1 MKKTLF
7 RIIVPR
13 ARTLRNLPVV
23 IMACALMLIPLEEQV
38 RAAYPVKLALV
49 IAQTGIA
56 AKEEVPAIQAAGL
69 AVEEI
74 NASGGLLGHPVTLV
88 VIDNKS
94 TPLGS
99 KKAAEETVKQGVIGV
114 IGAFRSSHSLAMV
127 PVVQKAG
134 LPMISPASTNPDV
147 TAGSDCVFRACF
159 IDSFQ
164 GRVMAEFAHRD
175 LGLKTAVVLT
185 NITEN
190 YSITLA
196 RFFREHFNTIG
207 GTVLWEGSYPGTAID
222 FRDALGRVK
231 ELRPDAVFIP
241 GYARDSGLII
251 SQARSMGIDSVFLGG
266 DAWDHGIVGYAG
278 RALEGSYYSSHWHHD
293 VPYPANEHLKKA
305 FRKKYGNAQ
314 IDNMRIPLT
323 YDAVML
329 FADAARRSVS
339 LAPREIRAALA
350 QTKNFKGATG
360 SITFDRDGNPVGKEA
375 SIMRFNDGAW
385 RYFKSFSSP

>member
-1 MKKTLF
+1 M
-7 RIIVPR
+7 PR
-13 ARTLRNLPVV
+13 ARAMRHLTVLLAACTL
-23 IMACALMLIPLEEQV
+23 IQAAAGEQAH
-38 RAAYPVKLALV
+38 AAHPVKLALI

-56 AKEEVPAIQAAGL
+56 AKEEVPAIQAARL

-88 VIDNKS
+88 VIDNMS

-99 KKAAEETVKQGVIGV
+99 KKAAEAAVKQGVIGV

-134 LPMISPASTNPDV
+134 VPMITPPSTSPGV
-147 TAGSDCVFRACF
+147 TAGSDYVFRACF

-185 NITEN
+185 NITED
-190 YSITLA
+190 YSITLS
-196 RFFREHFNTIG
+196 RFFREHFERGG
-207 GTVLWEGSYPGTAID
+207 GTVLWEGSYPGTATD
-222 FRDALGRVK
+222 FRDILGRAK
-231 ELRPDAVFIP
+231 ELHPDAVFIP

-251 SQARSMGIDSVFLGG
+251 NQARAMGIDSVFLGG
-266 DAWDHGIVGYAG
+266 DAWDQGIVEYAG
-278 RALEGSYYSSHWHHD
+278 RALEGSYYSSHWHRD
-293 VPYPANEHLKKA
+293 VPFPASEHLKKS

-323 YDAVML
+323 YDAILL
-329 FADAARRSVS
+329 FADAARRSAS
-339 LAPREIRAALA
+339 LTPREIRAALA
-350 QTKNFKGATG
+350 KTKGFKGATG
-360 SITFDRDGNPVGKEA
+360 SITFDGTGDPLGKEV

-385 RYFKSFSSP
+385 RYYKSFSPP

>member
-1 MKKTLF
+1 MKTSFRKTLH
-7 RIIVPR
+7 RT
-13 ARTLRNLPVV
+13 RTLRLLSVLPLV
-23 IMACALMLIPLEEQV
+23 CALILAAAGEQA
-38 RAAYPVKLALV
+38 RAAHPVKLALI
-49 IAQTGIA
+49 IAETGIA
-56 AKEEVPAIQAAGL
+56 AKEEIPAIQAARL

-94 TPLGS
+94 TPLGA
-99 KKAAEETVKQGVIGV
+99 KKAAEEAVKQGVIGV
-114 IGAFRSSHSLAMV
+114 VGAFRSSHSLAMV

-134 LPMISPASTNPDV
+134 VPMITPPATNPDV
-147 TAGSDCVFRACF
+147 TAGSDYVFRACF

-164 GRVMAEFAHRD
+164 GRVMAELAYRD
-175 LGLKTAVVLT
+175 LGLKTAVALT

-190 YSITLA
+190 YSITLT
-196 RFFREHFNTIG
+196 RFFREHFERVG
-207 GTVLWEGSYPGTAID
+207 GTFLWEGSYPGTATD
-222 FRDALGRVK
+222 FRDILGRVK
-231 ELRPDAVFIP
+231 DLHPDAVFIP

-251 SQARSMGIDSVFLGG
+251 SQARAMGIDPVFLGG
-266 DAWDHGIVGYAG
+266 DAWDQGIVEYAG

-293 VPYPANEHLKKA
+293 VPFAANEHLKKA
-305 FRKKYGNAQ
+305 FRRKFGNAQ

-329 FADAARRSVS
+329 FADAARRSAS
-339 LAPREIRAALA
+339 LAPRDIRAALA
-350 QTKNFKGATG
+350 QTKDFKGATG

-385 RYFKSFSSP
+385 RYYKSFSSP